1 MATLVTI
8 RGENC
13 DYALSARE
21 DFPLD
26 FDMLDGGTEFRYSIG
41 TSDTEYADS
50 KIKLANTLR
59 QMKSAMG
66 RNRSLQRVTISNNV
80 EFVTFNNPRIEI
92 TEAFGEIYLE
102 VMSKEIATGY
112 NNNPT
117 KKRAYV
123 KLWMD

>member
-1 MATLVTI
+1 MGTLVTF
-8 RGENC
+8 RGENF

-26 FDMLDGGTEFRYSIG
+26 FDMLDGDTEFRYSIG
-41 TSDTEYADS
+41 TSDTEYADN
-50 KIKLANTLR
+50 KIKIASTLR

-66 RNRSLQRVTISNNV
+66 RHRSLQKVTISNNV

-92 TEAFGEIYLE
+92 TEAFGEIYFE

-112 NNNPT
+112 NNNPA
-117 KKRAYV
+117 KKRFYV
-123 KLWMD
+123 KLQVD